1 VVKQSGGSIWV
12 YSERG
17 QGTTFK
23 IYLPRCDEPLEEPDL
38 IPADERPLHGTE
50 TALLVEDEP
59 EVRRLVERIL
69 QMHGYTVLSA
79 ASPAEAIAISRDRA
93 ESIDILVTDVIMPG
107 MNGRELSRVL
117 SNTRQNL
124 RVLYMS
130 GYTDAVIAQQGILEP
145 GTAFV
150 SKPFTPDVLAR
161 KVREVLD
168 DPAVNLKSS

>member
-1 VVKQSGGSIWV
+1 M
-12 YSERG
+12 Y
-17 QGTTFK
+17 
-23 IYLPRCDEPLEEPDL
+23 
-38 IPADERPLHGTE
+38 
-50 TALLVEDEP
+50 
-59 EVRRLVERIL
+59 
-69 QMHGYTVLSA
+69 GYTVLSA
-79 ASPAEAIAISRDRA
+79 ASPAEAIALSKNRPA
-93 ESIDILVTDVIMPG
+93 TIDILVTDVIMPG

-117 SNTRQNL
+117 AASRPEL

-168 DPAVNLKSS
+168 APAANLKTS